1 MVYKKNLPPQ
11 LQNYEMVEDRLVR
24 FWKHCPNGRLKTEV
38 VEIFD
43 NGDRVLMKATMWI
56 NREDSHPVSTGIAMD
71 WKNKK
76 GMVNSTNWI
85 ENTETSC
92 LGRCISSSPF
102 ATEQTT
108 ARWLGMKEAEVG
120 KLGKAPRP
128 SREEMEI
135 ALGRQKQLKAEEQ
148 QPEVDKFYEE
158 VEKEQQTPISQNDLK
173 EVESVSEQD
182 IKDDV
187 REVEFRNFCE
197 ELQSK
202 GKLKTESKKMIFEHL
217 DNLGLETAIE
227 SAGDLGHN
235 FNTSVKKE
243 LKQTSLVSEDKVFE
257 TFEEFIKWK
266 KDTYREK
273 MVALNPDVESSD
285 VRLLL
290 NVAYR
295 EGQALKVGRK
305 NYQEGVEYWN
315 KNIKGKPYSIKE
327 KEKQDLDLKNI
338 PIVSPKDIPS
348 MMEDAGIKGEVQ
360 EGFEEFPKL
369 VKKIT
374 YKNPDYQSSVKQQDL
389 ILKCCKFRNIEPE
402 RLHKYLEQELNTSLT
417 DLTIQ
422 EASWL
427 IDGFFGEK
435 KNNYK

>member
-1 MVYKKNLPPQ
+1 MAYKKNLPPQ
-11 LQNYEMVEDRLVR
+11 LANYEMVEDRLKR
-24 FWKHCPNGRLKTEV
+24 FWEKCPNGRIDTEV
-38 VEIFD
+38 IQ
-43 NGDRVLMKATMWI
+43 VLMDGAMIMVKAYLY
-56 NREDSHPVSTGIAMD
+56 EDKDDTNPVATGIAMD
-71 WKNKK
+71 WKGK
-76 GMVNSTNWI
+76 GNNMSTKTNWT
-85 ENTETSC
+85 EVSETSAI
-92 LGRCISSSPF
+92 GRAIANSRYQDP
-102 ATEQTT
+102 
-108 ARWLGMKEAEVG
+108 
-120 KLGKAPRP
+120 KAQRP
-128 SREEMEI
+128 SREEMVI
-135 ALGRQKQLKAEEQ
+135 ALGRGKNEEENTPTKMVIEETEKEKQ

-158 VEKEQQTPISQNDLK
+158 VEKEPQTPISQSDLK
-173 EVESVSEQD
+173 
-182 IKDDV
+182 
-187 REVEFRNFCE
+187 EVEFRNFCE
-197 ELQSK
+197 ELVKDGQMDKSMKERFFSYIDNKVQSD
-202 GKLKTESKKMIFEHL
+202 GMV
-217 DNLGLETAIE
+217 GLELAIDE
-227 SAGDLGHN
+227 CMELDFH
-235 FNTSVKKE
+235 FKYTEPKEDVKSSHTE
-243 LKQTSLVSEDKVFE
+243 QLKQTSLVSEDKVFE

-266 KDTYREK
+266 KDTYREE

-295 EGQALKVGRK
+295 EGQALKIGRK

-360 EGFEEFPKL
+360 EGFEDFPKL

>member
-1 MVYKKNLPPQ
+1 MSYKKNLPPQ

-108 ARWLGMKEAEVG
+108 ARWLGMKEQEVK

-135 ALGRQKQLKAEEQ
+135 ALGRQKQLKAKEE
-148 QPEVDKFYEE
+148 QPEVDEFY
-158 VEKEQQTPISQNDLK
+158 K
-173 EVESVSEQD
+173 EVEDVSENPP
-182 IKDDV
+182 IENK
-187 REVEFRNFCE
+187 EVSKEDLEEIE
-197 ELQSK
+197 ELNK
-202 GKLKTESKKMIFEHL
+202 ETIDGWV
-217 DNLGLETAIE
+217 DN
-227 SAGDLGHN
+227 
-235 FNTSVKKE
+235 VKAEYHK
-243 LKQTSLVSEDKVFE
+243 
-257 TFEEFIKWK
+257 
-266 KDTYREK
+266 K
-273 MVALNPDVESSD
+273 MVALNPNIDKDD
-285 VRLLL
+285 VRMHL
-290 NVAYR
+290 NKAFI
-295 EGQALKVGRK
+295 EKETLEKGRK
-305 NYQEGVEYWN
+305 KFQDGVDHWN
-315 KNIKGKPYSIKE
+315 KMVKTKPYDIEDRE
-327 KEKQDLDLKNI
+327 KGDINLSDSLYTVE
-338 PIVSPKDIPS
+338 PKDIPS
-348 MMEDAGIKGEVQ
+348 MMDDAGIKGELQ
-360 EGFEEFPKL
+360 DSFEDFPKL

-374 YKNPDYQSSVKQQDL
+374 YKNPDYASSTKQQGL
-389 ILKCCKFRNIEPE
+389 ILKCCTYRNIERE
-402 RLHKYLEQELNTSLT
+402 RLDKYLKQELNTKLS

-427 IDGFFGEK
+427 IDGFFGESK
-435 KNNYK
+435 K